1 MRKSSSNSSREV
13 GCAREEESRH
23 GWRKDTEDE
32 RGGREWVRMW
42 NERENRLFSFIQHF
56 LRLPSNGRKKM
67 MALRRQKIDEER
79 ERERRRS
86 KRCRNDDDEKAR
98 GDAILS
104 SLLFPLS
111 SSFDSSV
118 ILECSFFAV
127 FCLLRLKSPSSDR
140 RKKIDDEREGR
151 VDWKRCWSIFWLLFK
166 KKSVIPFSWDVF
178 LDDRFSWGRSWW
190 SPSS

>member
-1 MRKSSSNSSREV
+1 M
-13 GCAREEESRH
+13 
-23 GWRKDTEDE
+23 
-32 RGGREWVRMW
+32 RMW

-118 ILECSFFAV
+118 ILECSFFTV

-140 RKKIDDEREGR
+140 RKRLTMKEKEELTGR
-151 VDWKRCWSIFWLLFK
+151 
-166 KKSVIPFSWDVF
+166 DV
-178 LDDRFSWGRSWW
+178 DRFSDSFSRKRV
-190 SPSS
+190 SSHFREMCSLMIAFPGDGVDDHHHHNIFPFVFCTLFA